1 MVLDGPLSMRLVT
14 GVTVFLTLGECSLS
28 TRDDLRAKSHKVI
41 CSLLLSLCFIQ
52 HYNDGTE
59 KLSVDLLKRTDFYMT
74 G

>member
-1 MVLDGPLSMRLVT
+1 MRLVT
-14 GVTVFLTLGECSLS
+14 GVTVFLTLGKCSVS
-28 TRDDLRAKSHKVI
+28 TRDDLRAKGHKVI

-59 KLSVDLLKRTDFYMT
+59 KLSVDLLKRTDIYMT

>member
-1 MVLDGPLSMRLVT
+1 M
-14 GVTVFLTLGECSLS
+14 FLMMGECSLS
-28 TRDDLRAKSHKVI
+28 TGDDLRAKGHKVI
-41 CSLLLSLCFIQ
+41 CSLLSLCYSQ